1 MVDIGHN
8 SKELVWVGNAK
19 KRLKEFPKSV
29 QKDVGDALLTAERGG
44 LSPMAKRLKGIGSGV
59 FEIRAIHKT
68 NTYRAVY
75 AVKIEERIYVLHCFQ
90 KKAKKGIKTPK
101 KEIDLIKE
109 RLKAAQEL
117 EKTYE

>member
-1 MVDIGHN
+1 
-8 SKELVWVGNAK
+8 
-19 KRLKEFPKSV
+19 
-29 QKDVGDALLTAERGG
+29 
-44 LSPMAKRLKGIGSGV
+44 MAKRLKGIGSGV
-59 FEIRAIHKT
+59 FEIRSTHKT

-75 AVKIEERIYVLHCFQ
+75 AVKIGEQIYVLHCFQ

-117 EKTYE
+117 EKTYEQKD